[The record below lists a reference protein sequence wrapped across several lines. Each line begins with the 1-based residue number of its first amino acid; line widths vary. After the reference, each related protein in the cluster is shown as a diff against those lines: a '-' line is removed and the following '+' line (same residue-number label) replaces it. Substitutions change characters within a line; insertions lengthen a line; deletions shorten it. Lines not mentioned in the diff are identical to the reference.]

1 MLTSDVPMLT
11 GNIPVDVQALRLWCL
26 DLQKR
31 LEEPLDTGWFTN
43 VATATDKT
51 LLVGDAL
58 SDVINVL
65 GTLIQLLLLKGI
77 LNP

>member
-1 MLTSDVPMLT
+1 MLT

-51 LLVGDAL
+51 LMVSDAL
-58 SDVINVL
+58 TDVINVL
-65 GTLIQLLLLKGI
+65 GTLLQLLLVKGI
-77 LNP
+77 LGP

>member
-31 LEEPLDTGWFTN
+31 LEEPLDTGWLTN
-43 VATATDKT
+43 VTVQDKT
-51 LLVGDAL
+51 LLVGDL
-58 SDVINVL
+58 LTDVINTL
-65 GTLIQLLLLKGI
+65 GTLLQVLLAKGI
-77 LNP
+77 LSP